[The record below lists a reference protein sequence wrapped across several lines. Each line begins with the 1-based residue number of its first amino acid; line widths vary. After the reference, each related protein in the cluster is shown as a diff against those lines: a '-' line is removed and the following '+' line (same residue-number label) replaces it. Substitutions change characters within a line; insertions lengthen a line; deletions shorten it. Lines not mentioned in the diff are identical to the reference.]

1 MDEPK
6 RQQTL
11 PSREN
16 TFSNVQ
22 PTRSHTDP
30 TATEPKQERER
41 SHLSKRLHA
50 SSLRS
55 KALPGSAQHR
65 HHHSVRHAARNTVQ
79 SAIDLKPPTSFDA
92 LLGRRQ
98 KSPEGSRRGSTNPQ
112 AQAQQE
118 WDFAQQ
124 QAEAERRRV
133 KPEDVQKIREENEQR
148 EVELRG
154 ALKKVEEL
162 GMQSTRQLDN
172 TYYSILE
179 KAETLR
185 NTVQEMQRLANDTRA
200 TRENFESSARE
211 LEQDVTSTL
220 DGFGEFKQQEE
231 TVDALVER
239 LAESKRQTDTLN
251 GRLEDARK
259 RVEAYHR
266 AYREQQAKRRKQIHI
281 TWSSLLAA
289 AVVIVAILITKNRQ
303 HLDLPRWSDGIGDT
317 LMKVGGVLNEAAS
330 PVTTKL
336 KSSHT
341 QDPVLESI
349 FEGVT

>member
-6 RQQTL
+6 RQRTL
-11 PSREN
+11 PSRAD
-16 TFSNVQ
+16 TFSNMQ

-30 TATEPKQERER
+30 TSEQPKQERER

-50 SSLRS
+50 GSLRS
-55 KALPGSAQHR
+55 KALPGTAQHK
-65 HHHSVRHAARNTVQ
+65 HYHSVRHAAKNTVQ

-92 LLGRRQ
+92 ILGRGRR
-98 KSPEGSRRGSTNPQ
+98 SPDSSRRGSTNPQ
-112 AQAQQE
+112 AAQQE

-133 KPEDVQKIREENEQR
+133 KPEDVQKLREENEKR

-162 GMQSTRQLDN
+162 GMQSTRELDD

-185 NTVQEMQRLANDTRA
+185 NTVQEMQRLADDSRS
-200 TRENFESSARE
+200 TRETFESSAKE
-211 LEQDVTSTL
+211 LEQDVTKTL

-231 TVDALVER
+231 TIDALVER
-239 LAESKRQTDTLN
+239 LAKSKSKTDTLN
-251 GRLEDARK
+251 DRLEDARK
-259 RVEAYHR
+259 RVETYER
-266 AYREQQAKRRKQIHI
+266 EYREKQAKRRKRIHI

-289 AVVIVAILITKNRQ
+289 VVVIVALLVARNHRHIEFQL
-303 HLDLPRWSDGIGDT
+303 SDGLGKTLVEMGDVVHAVVSPIT
-317 LMKVGGVLNEAAS
+317 TRLKAS
-330 PVTTKL
+330 PTG
-336 KSSHT
+336 
-341 QDPVLESI
+341 DPLLESI
-349 FEGVT
+349 FGDVT